1 MFVLPGAV
9 VESDRRAV
17 RVVPMAPYDAL
28 ELEIIDQE
36 QREYIRVD
44 RGVSVQDELVHFLKR
59 THDYQLA
66 WVKVEG
72 DKYVRYD
79 RIASVAVRRSVDD
92 GG

>member
-1 MFVLPGAV
+1 
-9 VESDRRAV
+9 
-17 RVVPMAPYDAL
+17 MAQYDAL

-36 QREYIRVD
+36 QREYIRVN
-44 RGVSVQDELVHFLKR
+44 RGDVQDELVHFLKR
-59 THDYQLA
+59 THDYELA

-79 RIASVAVRRSVDD
+79 RIASVAIKRGVDD

>member
-1 MFVLPGAV
+1 MP
-9 VESDRRAV
+9 
-17 RVVPMAPYDAL
+17 PYDAL

-36 QREYIRVD
+36 QREYILVD
-44 RGVSVQDELVHFLKR
+44 QGASIQDELVHFLKR
-59 THDYQLA
+59 THDYELA

-79 RIASVAVRRSVDD
+79 RIASVAIRRGVDD

>member
-1 MFVLPGAV
+1 MFVLPGAD

-17 RVVPMAPYDAL
+17 RVAPMASHDAL

-44 RGVSVQDELVHFLKR
+44 QGNSVQDELVHFLKR

-66 WVKVEG
+66 WVKVDG

-79 RIASVAVRRSVDD
+79 RIASVAIRRGVDD
-92 GG
+92 P

>member
-1 MFVLPGAV
+1 
-9 VESDRRAV
+9 
-17 RVVPMAPYDAL
+17 
-28 ELEIIDQE
+28 
-36 QREYIRVD
+36 
-44 RGVSVQDELVHFLKR
+44 VHFLKR

-79 RIASVAVRRSVDD
+79 RIASVAVRRGMD

>member
-1 MFVLPGAV
+1 
-9 VESDRRAV
+9 
-17 RVVPMAPYDAL
+17 MAYDAL

-44 RGVSVQDELVHFLKR
+44 GDVQDELVHFLKR

-79 RIASVAVRRSVDD
+79 RIASVAIRRGMD